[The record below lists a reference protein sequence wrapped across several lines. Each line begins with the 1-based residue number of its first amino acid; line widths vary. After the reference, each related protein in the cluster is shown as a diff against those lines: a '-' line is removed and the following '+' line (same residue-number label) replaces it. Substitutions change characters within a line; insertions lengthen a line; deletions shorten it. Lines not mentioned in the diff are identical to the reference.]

1 MKELKDKGYFIM
13 ADGTKSS
20 DYEDAGK
27 KKKAKSETKPGK
39 KRVSAVSV
47 GKTAKTAKPA
57 KANKKEETK
66 VAKSS
71 KKSDD
76 DLDIESEVE
85 KSESPLE
92 ASD

>member
-20 DYEDAGK
+20 DHAAPA

-39 KRVSAVSV
+39 KRESSIA
-47 GKTAKTAKPA
+47 A
-57 KANKKEETK
+57 KAKSAAPAGKDQAKKGTGRPGK
-66 VAKSS
+66 KAKEAAEDSAN
-71 KKSDD
+71 
-76 DLDIESEVE
+76 DLDIEGE
-85 KSESPLE
+85 ESKLE